1 MKQNKEIPAGY
12 KDSLLGI
19 IPEEWEVKKLGS
31 VFSQITTFSF
41 SRDQMSE
48 LEQKLRYVHYGDIH
62 KNIERDCIN
71 LKIDELPFLL
81 DDIIPDVKMKD
92 SNFPYLINGDI
103 LLTDASEDYDGI
115 GKALEIVDT
124 DNKKV
129 IGGLHTI
136 GLRCKTNEL
145 AIGFGRLIFKNC
157 QSSKS
162 LKRIAQGT
170 KVYSI
175 SYNHIA
181 KLDIVLPPTEEQV
194 KIVEILNCWNE
205 AIEKQEQLVEKLERR
220 KSVIIQQLL
229 SGRKRLSGYSSPFQ
243 VVKLGDIGEF
253 RKGFGVPKNKI
264 INCGQKAITYGEIYT
279 KHDVIIKC
287 FTSFIDVKT
296 ASQSQLIE
304 KGDILFAGSGE
315 TLEDIGKCVAYIDN
329 DYAFAGGD
337 IIIYKPKSVNSTV
350 LSYIL
355 NSPCVIKQK
364 RQMGQGHSIV
374 HIYAKSLSKIKV
386 TLPSI
391 EEQNS
396 IAEVLTNIDKEI
408 DIVKERLAAIR
419 TQKNGLMHRLLTG
432 KTRRII

>member
-12 KDSLLGI
+12 KDSPLGI
-19 IPEEWEVKKLGS
+19 IPEEWEVKKLDELG
-31 VFSQITTFSF
+31 VFLKGKGLPKDKIKSF
-41 SRDQMSE
+41 GNPC
-48 LEQKLRYVHYGDIH
+48 LTYGDIYTKYNFVV
-62 KNIERDCIN
+62 KNIKSFIDDSTALESQ
-71 LKIDELPFLL
+71 KIEF
-81 DDIIPDVKMKD
+81 
-92 SNFPYLINGDI
+92 GDI
-103 LLTDASEDYDGI
+103 LFAGSGETIEDI
-115 GKALEIVDT
+115 GKCVAYIEKEIAYAGGDIIILKPYETDSITLSYILNSSVSNKQKYKFGQGHSIVHIYPFHLKKIEIALPTLPEQ
-124 DNKKV
+124 KK
-129 IGGLHTI
+129 
-136 GLRCKTNEL
+136 
-145 AIGFGRLIFKNC
+145 
-157 QSSKS
+157 
-162 LKRIAQGT
+162 IA
-170 KVYSI
+170 
-175 SYNHIA
+175 
-181 KLDIVLPPTEEQV
+181 
-194 KIVEILNCWNE
+194 EILCLWDN

>member
-12 KDSLLGI
+12 KDSPLGI

-181 KLDIVLPPTEEQV
+181 KLDIVLPPTEEQA
-194 KIVEILNCWNE
+194 KIIEILNCWDE
-205 AIEKQEQLVEKLERR
+205 AIEKHQILVEKLEMR
-220 KSVIIQQLL
+220 KRGLMQQLL
-229 SGRKRLSGYSSPFQ
+229 NKKKQLREYVAEWQ
-243 VVKLGDIGEF
+243 IVKLGDCIREF
-253 RKGFGVPKNKI
+253 NEKPKEKIKYEILTSSNKGLVKQTDYYGDNRITNREEVDYNVIPPNYVTYRSRSDDGLFTFNKN
-264 INCGQKAITYGEIYT
+264 TYGIYGLVSGYYPVFTALNCNIDFLVLFLNYFKT
-279 KHDVIIKC
+279 KLSK
-287 FTSFIDVKT
+287 FSTGT
-296 ASQSQLIE
+296 SQL
-304 KGDILFAGSGE
+304 
-315 TLEDIGKCVAYIDN
+315 
-329 DYAFAGGD
+329 
-337 IIIYKPKSVNSTV
+337 V
-350 LSYIL
+350 LSFSSLI
-355 NSPCVIKQK
+355 S
-364 RQMGQGHSIV
+364 
-374 HIYAKSLSKIKV
+374 AKFK
-386 TLPSI
+386 LPNY
-391 EEQNS
+391 EEQTA
-396 IAEVLTNIDKEI
+396 IAEVFATADQEI
-408 DIVKERLAAIR
+408 NSAKAKLNSLII
-419 TQKNGLMHRLLTG
+419 QKKGLMQQLLTG
-432 KTRRII
+432 KTRVAI